1 MMEHKERRVRLTK
14 RILLLTSTASLFL
27 STACFASFADIQD
40 GPPKHTVDI
49 AHIPDAV
56 PQALP
61 FSTTG
66 NPDYYDVFGKR
77 YYVLK
82 TNKGYKAEG
91 YASWYGTKFQ
101 GKRTSTGDAYDMFAM
116 TAASPVLPIPSF
128 ARVTNLQNGKS
139 IIVKVNDRGP
149 FHEGRVMDLSY
160 VAAKKLDM
168 LGHGTAHVRVEA
180 IEMGNTL
187 ELATN
192 NMPNMY
198 LQVGSYRQADNASKI
213 AQQLKTSLKKP
224 VFVSPVLQAEQTIY
238 RVLIG
243 PLTSDKQTQEV
254 RTALLEHGL
263 SDGFTIRKL

>member
-1 MMEHKERRVRLTK
+1 MRLTK
-14 RILLLTSTASLFL
+14 GILLLTSTAALFM
-27 STACFASFADIQD
+27 SSACFASFADIKD
-40 GPPKHTVDI
+40 GPPRHTVDV

-61 FSTTG
+61 LSPTG

-91 YASWYGTKFQ
+91 FASWYGTKFQ

-168 LGHGTAHVRVEA
+168 LGHGTAKVRVEA
-180 IEMGNTL
+180 IDVGNTIQ
-187 ELATN
+187 LASN
-192 NMPNMY
+192 NNPNIY
-198 LQVGSYRQADNASKI
+198 LQVGSYRQVDNATKI
-213 AQQLKTSLKKP
+213 AQQLKTALKKP
-224 VFVSPVLQAEQTIY
+224 VFVSPVLQADQTIY

-243 PLTSDKQTQEV
+243 PLTSEQQSQDIK
-254 RTALLEHGL
+254 TALLEHGL
-263 SDGFTIRKL
+263 TDGYTIRKL